1 MVVAVLTFLFIDIF
15 DTIGTL
21 LGVSHRADMVDEDG
35 NVKNLNQAFMADAVG
50 TIGAHRSQDTVEYC
64 VRITKDSPDGPVEVC
79 RSKVVF
85 V

>member
-15 DTIGTL
+15 DTIGTV

-50 TIGAHRSQDTVEYC
+50 TIGAHRSQEFC
-64 VRITKDSPDGPVEVC
+64 FFHFVC
-79 RSKVVF
+79 QIAISELAKSGVCL
-85 V
+85 